1 MNVLKEWTRSL
12 GHAWDSLAE
21 GWRDLRE
28 SAAGAMTRFLP
39 SSSGNGS
46 APPADATFPAGWAVL
61 AADVFDSDDHIVVRL
76 EAPGMQKSDFKVEVR
91 DGVLVVKGEKRVER
105 QSGHGQYRLM
115 QCAYGRFQRAV
126 PLPVPVRGERARARY
141 RDGVLRIELPKAEG
155 APRPRRIAVQAA

>member
-28 SAAGAMTRFLP
+28 SAAGAMTRFRP

-46 APPADATFPAGWAVL
+46 MPPDDPTFPASWAVL
-61 AADVFDSDDHIVVRL
+61 AADVFDSDDHVVVRL
-76 EAPGMQKSDFKVEVR
+76 EAPGMHKSDFKVELR
-91 DGVLVVKGEKRVER
+91 DGTLVVEGEKRVER
-105 QSGHGQYRLM
+105 QSGDGQYRLM

-126 PLPVPVRGERARARY
+126 PLPVPVRGERARANY

-155 APRPRRIAVQAA
+155 APKPRRIAVQAA

>member
-1 MNVLKEWTRSL
+1 MNVLKEWTRGL
-12 GHAWDSLAE
+12 GQAWDSLAE

-28 SAAGAMTRFLP
+28 RAAGAMTRFAP
-39 SSSGNGS
+39 SSSGYGS
-46 APPADATFPAGWAVL
+46 APPDEATFPASWAVL
-61 AADVFDSDDHIVVRL
+61 ATDVFDNDDHVVVRL

-91 DGVLVVKGEKRVER
+91 DGVLMVEGEKRFER
-105 QSGHGQYRLM
+105 QSGDAQYRLM

-155 APRPRRIAVQAA
+155 ARPRRIAVQAL